1 TKKTIDGYTLS
12 KITMDGTDV
21 TSTGSTAVTT
31 VAGEN
36 TVEVEDTYTKDTVEK
51 KGNVKVTKEV
61 TGDGA
66 PADATFT
73 VTAEATKG
81 SDPIEG
87 TFDATGITGA
97 TTVTFD
103 EGKATFSIKAG
114 DTVEIKGLPDGTEVV
129 FGETNMPAD
138 FSLTT
143 DEADRIATVDA
154 DASATPEVKLTNAY
168 TKPVVIE
175 KGYMSFT
182 KTVTGLESGDE
193 DLADG
198 ITFTVTKDGSTT
210 PIATF
215 TYADLKAMTNSTWV
229 SGELDLGTYTVTETD
244 TGITGYDSKITTTT
258 SSVEVKAEN
267 TASAPAAAS
276 LTNEY
281 EKQQTEPTKY
291 DVYITKAEMAD
302 GSKEVEGASLTLY
315 DKDGNVVESWKSEKT
330 THKVSLVPGD
340 YTLVETLLPEN
351 DIYHVQS
358 EDVTFTVGDDGK
370 VASSSA
376 LGDDGVVMI
385 DDLGGAFT
393 VKVVEEETGTPVPNA
408 TIEITKPDGTTET
421 VTTDENGEVIVTNLP
436 DGEEYTYKVV
446 KVPDDYDVKTGGTD
460 KVTIEKGK
468 TIDKTEE
475 IAPKAEPKT
484 DATTEEKTT
493 TEEQTT
499 TEEKTTEEQ
508 PDDEDEE
515 EDEDEEDE
523 DTGTLIVTVIDEKTG
538 KPVPNATVEITNPD
552 GTKGTYTTDENGQI
566 KLTELPA
573 GEYKV
578 VVTKV
583 PDGYSVTTGKVE
595 TVTVEEG
602 KTTKHTAM
610 IAKTEDSPAK
620 SATSKSVKTSDNAKL
635 IPIIIVMV
643 LSLAFIVVIIIRKRR
658 INKNY

>member
-1 TKKTIDGYTLS
+1 
-12 KITMDGTDV
+12 
-21 TSTGSTAVTT
+21 
-31 VAGEN
+31 
-36 TVEVEDTYTKDTVEK
+36 
-51 KGNVKVTKEV
+51 
-61 TGDGA
+61 
-66 PADATFT
+66 
-73 VTAEATKG
+73 
-81 SDPIEG
+81 
-87 TFDATGITGA
+87 
-97 TTVTFD
+97 
-103 EGKATFSIKAG
+103 
-114 DTVEIKGLPDGTEVV
+114 
-129 FGETNMPAD
+129 
-138 FSLTT
+138 
-143 DEADRIATVDA
+143 
-154 DASATPEVKLTNAY
+154 
-168 TKPVVIE
+168 
-175 KGYMSFT
+175 MSFT
-182 KTVTGLESGDE
+182 KSVVGLESGDE

-229 SGELDLGTYTVTETD
+229 SGELDLGTYTVTETN
-244 TGITGYDSKITTTT
+244 TAITGYDPKIPTT
-258 SSVEVKAEN
+258 STSVEVKAEN
-267 TASAPAAAS
+267 TASAPKAAS

-302 GSKEVEGASLTLY
+302 GSGEVEGATLTLY

-330 THKVSLVPGD
+330 AHQVSLEAGD

-370 VASSSA
+370 VASTNA
-376 LGDDGVVMI
+376 LGDDGVVMV
-385 DDLGGAFT
+385 DDIGGAFT

-446 KVPDDYDVKTGGTD
+446 KVPDGYDVKTGGTD

-468 TIDKTEE
+468 TIDKREE

-499 TEEKTTEEQ
+499 TAEKTTEEQ

-515 EDEDEEDE
+515 EDEEDE

-643 LSLAFIVVIIIRKRR
+643 LSLAFIIVIIIRKRR